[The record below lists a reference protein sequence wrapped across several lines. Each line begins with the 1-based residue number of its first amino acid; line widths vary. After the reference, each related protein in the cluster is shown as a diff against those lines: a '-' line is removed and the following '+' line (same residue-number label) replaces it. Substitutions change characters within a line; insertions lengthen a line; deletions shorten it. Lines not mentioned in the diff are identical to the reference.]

1 MLTAPATTSGTRA
14 SSIRMESASSTSA
27 MWKGRCTSSA
37 DVPDQVVAQV
47 IEAGLLRRHVGH
59 VGAIGLLPLRTRH
72 ALLHE
77 RHRQAEPLIERRH
90 PLGVAPRQVVVEGED
105 VDAAAG
111 ERVERRRHHR
121 RQRLA
126 LAGLHLDDRA
136 LVHGESGDDLLVEGP
151 HAEEVARQ
159 LARQREELGS
169 QRRQRLAGRRA
180 VAHAPGASAQFRH
193 GQGRHLRTERADL
206 AERRVVAT
214 QVEQHR
220 RAAQPRQPVT
230 PPDGVAE
237 HSGRVTRATCD
248 VQRATC
254 ENVRRAA
261 CDVRRAVRRAARA
274 APPRA
279 AHVAPGTPHIAP
291 GTAHRTSSV
300 AREHVHPAR
309 CTQHVSAAAHLT
321 AAAEGATNFAE
332 VL

>member
-1 MLTAPATTSGTRA
+1 MRCEVGWPRLTAPAITSGTRA

-37 DVPDQVVAQV
+37 TCRTRLIAQV
-47 IEAGLLRRHVGH
+47 IEARLLRRHVGH
-59 VGAIGLLPLRTRH
+59 VGAIGLLPVRARH

-77 RHRQAEPLIERRH
+77 RHGEPEPLIDRRH

-136 LVHGESGDDLLVEGP
+136 LVHGQGGDDLHVEGP

-159 LARQREELGS
+159 LASQREELGIAAPPA
-169 QRRQRLAGRRA
+169 AGRPPRRRA
-180 VAHAPGASAQFRH
+180 RAARARAQLRH
-193 GQGRHLRTERADL
+193 RQARHLHAERVDR

-214 QVEQHR
+214 EIEEHR

-237 HSGRVTRATCD
+237 H
-248 VQRATC
+248 
-254 ENVRRAA
+254 
-261 CDVRRAVRRAARA
+261 
-274 APPRA
+274 
-279 AHVAPGTPHIAP
+279 
-291 GTAHRTSSV
+291 
-300 AREHVHPAR
+300 
-309 CTQHVSAAAHLT
+309 
-321 AAAEGATNFAE
+321 AEG
-332 VL
+332 